1 MAADGSYRVT
11 GGAPAPDPARVA
23 AVAATLD
30 TDPPETFAEPSRAA
44 ALDRLERALGAVRT
58 GDLTEAS
65 AQLTHARS
73 VLHDLSPDALETR
86 KGLGGMFDSRGRR
99 LKRFRAGFANATAG
113 LADVA
118 GDLAER
124 IEGVT
129 RRNGALDSAWDG
141 LREAVGD
148 LDTHL
153 SAVFARLGPVA
164 DPADEPSPLHQ
175 RGATLAAGRD
185 AALRT
190 LPLIRRVQNTDAR
203 LAASLARCREGIET
217 WRDDWKDGL
226 GLAGRRPKR
235 VRPDQTRLAR
245 TRDDLLARIEAALA
259 ELDTARARR
268 IEIAARIEA
277 LRRPL

>member
-1 MAADGSYRVT
+1 MAADGSYRIT
-11 GGAPAPDPARVA
+11 GGAPLPDPARVA
-23 AVAATLD
+23 AAAAVLD
-30 TDPPETFAEPSRAA
+30 TDPPESFAEAARAA

-58 GDLTEAS
+58 GDLTEAV

-73 VLHDLSPDALETR
+73 VIEDLAPAGLEPRT
-86 KGLGGMFDSRGRR
+86 GLGGLFDSRGRR
-99 LKRFRAGFANATAG
+99 LKRFRARFATAMTG

-118 GDLAER
+118 RDMADR

-129 RRNGALDSAWDG
+129 QRNGTLDSVWTD
-141 LREAVGD
+141 LREAVGE

-153 SAVFARLGPVA
+153 SAVFARLAPVA
-164 DPADEPSPLHQ
+164 ADAEPTPLHR
-175 RGATLAAGRD
+175 RGSALTAGRQ

-190 LPLIRRVQNTDAR
+190 LPLIRSVQNTDVR
-203 LAASLARCREGIET
+203 LADSLAACRAGIDAWAE
-217 WRDDWKDGL
+217 DWKDGL

-245 TRDDLLARIEAALA
+245 TRDALLAGIEAALT
-259 ELDTARARR
+259 ELDTARTRR
-268 IEIAARIEA
+268 AEIAARIEA

>member
-11 GGAPAPDPARVA
+11 GGAPLPDPARVA

-30 TDPPETFAEPSRAA
+30 TDPPEAFAEPARAA
-44 ALDRLERALGAVRT
+44 ALERLERALAAVRT
-58 GDLTEAS
+58 GDLTEAA
-65 AQLTHARS
+65 AQLIRARS
-73 VLHDLSPDALETR
+73 VLQDLTPADLQTR
-86 KGLGGMFDSRGRR
+86 KGLGGLFDSRGRR
-99 LKRFRAGFANATAG
+99 LKRFRARFATATAG
-113 LADVA
+113 LADLA

-129 RRNGALDSAWDG
+129 RRNGVLDSTWDS

-153 SAVFARLGPVA
+153 SAVFARLTPTEPSG
-164 DPADEPSPLHQ
+164 EPSPLQQ
-175 RGATLAAGRD
+175 RGTTLDAGRQ

-190 LPLIRRVQNTDAR
+190 LPLIRQVQNTDAR
-203 LAASLARCREGIET
+203 LVESLALCRQGVDA
-217 WRDDWKDGL
+217 WRDDWTDGL

-235 VRPDQTRLAR
+235 VRPDQTRLSR
-245 TRDDLLARIEAALA
+245 TRDALLARIEGALA
-259 ELDTARARR
+259 ELDTARSRR
-268 IEIAARIEA
+268 VEIAARIEA

>member
-23 AVAATLD
+23 AIAATLD
-30 TDPPETFAEPSRAA
+30 TDPPEAFAEPARAA
-44 ALDRLERALGAVRT
+44 ALERLERALGAVRT
-58 GDLTEAS
+58 GDLTEAA

-73 VLHDLSPDALETR
+73 VLQDLPPAALETR
-86 KGLGGMFDSRGRR
+86 KGLGGLFDSRGRR
-99 LKRFRAGFANATAG
+99 LKRFRARFAAATAG

-118 GDLAER
+118 GDMAER

-129 RRNGALDSAWDG
+129 RRNGALDSVWDG

-153 SAVFARLGPVA
+153 SAVFARLNPVQA
-164 DPADEPSPLHQ
+164 TEEPSPLHQ
-175 RGATLAAGRD
+175 RGTTLAAGRQ
-185 AALRT
+185 AALQT

-203 LAASLARCREGIET
+203 LVQSLALCREGIDT

-226 GLAGRRPKR
+226 GLAGRRQKR

-245 TRDDLLARIEAALA
+245 TRDALLARIDAALA

-268 IEIAARIEA
+268 VEIAARIEA

>member
-11 GGAPAPDPARVA
+11 GGAPLPDPARVA
-23 AVAATLD
+23 AAAATLD
-30 TDPPETFAEPSRAA
+30 TDPPEAFAEPARAA

-58 GDLTEAS
+58 GDLTEAA

-73 VLHDLSPDALETR
+73 VLQDLTPAALETR
-86 KGLGGMFDSRGRR
+86 KGLGGLFDSRGRR
-99 LKRFRAGFANATAG
+99 LKNFRGRFAAATAG

-118 GDLAER
+118 KDMAER

-129 RRNGALDSAWDG
+129 RRNGALDNAWDG

-153 SAVFARLGPVA
+153 SAVFGRLT
-164 DPADEPSPLHQ
+164 PAAPAGEPSPLQQ
-175 RGATLAAGRD
+175 RGTALAAGRE

-203 LAASLARCREGIET
+203 LVESLALCRQGIDS

-245 TRDDLLARIEAALA
+245 TRDALLARIDSALT
-259 ELDTARARR
+259 ELDTARSRR
-268 IEIAARIEA
+268 VEIAARIEA

>member
-1 MAADGSYRVT
+1 MAADGSYRIT
-11 GGAPAPDPARVA
+11 GGAPLPDPARVA
-23 AVAATLD
+23 AAAAVLD
-30 TDPPETFAEPSRAA
+30 TDPPESFAEAARAA

-58 GDLTEAS
+58 GDLTEAV

-73 VLHDLSPDALETR
+73 VIQDLAPAGLEPR
-86 KGLGGMFDSRGRR
+86 KGLAGLFDSRGRR
-99 LKRFRAGFANATAG
+99 LKRFRARFTAATTG

-118 GDLAER
+118 RDMTDR

-129 RRNGALDSAWDG
+129 QRNATLDSVWTD
-141 LREAVGD
+141 LREAVGE

-153 SAVFARLGPVA
+153 SAVFARLVPVA
-164 DPADEPSPLHQ
+164 TDAEPSPLQ
-175 RGATLAAGRD
+175 RRGSALTAGRQ

-190 LPLIRRVQNTDAR
+190 LPLIRSVQNTDVR
-203 LAASLARCREGIET
+203 LAGRLAECRAGIDAWSE
-217 WRDDWKDGL
+217 DWKDGL
-226 GLAGRRPKR
+226 GLAGRRPRR

-245 TRDDLLARIEAALA
+245 TRDAVLGGIEGALT

-268 IEIAARIEA
+268 AEIAARIDA

>member
-23 AVAATLD
+23 AVAAALD
-30 TDPPETFAEPSRAA
+30 TDPPEAFAETARAA

-58 GDLTEAS
+58 GDLTEAA

-73 VLHDLSPDALETR
+73 VLQELSPSALETR
-86 KGLGGMFDSRGRR
+86 KGLGGLFDSRGRR
-99 LKRFRAGFANATAG
+99 LKRFRARFAAATTG
-113 LADVA
+113 LAEVA
-118 GDLAER
+118 TDMAER
-124 IEGVT
+124 IEGVA
-129 RRNGALDSAWDG
+129 RRNGTLDSVWDG
-141 LREAVGD
+141 LREAVGE

-153 SAVFARLGPVA
+153 SAVFARLT
-164 DPADEPSPLHQ
+164 PAEPDGEPSPLHR
-175 RGATLAAGRD
+175 RGTTLAAGRQ
-185 AALRT
+185 AALQT
-190 LPLIRRVQNTDAR
+190 LPLIRRVQNTDGR
-203 LAASLARCREGIET
+203 LVESLARCRQGIDD

-245 TRDDLLARIEAALA
+245 TRDALLARIDSALA
-259 ELDTARARR
+259 ELETARSRR
-268 IEIAARIEA
+268 VEIAARIEA

>member
-23 AVAATLD
+23 AVASALD
-30 TDPPETFAEPSRAA
+30 TDPPEAFGESARAGA
-44 ALDRLERALGAVRT
+44 VERLDRALGAVRT
-58 GDLTEAS
+58 GDLTEAA

-73 VLHDLSPDALETR
+73 VLQGLNPADLQTR

-99 LKRFRAGFANATAG
+99 LKRFRAGFSAATAG
-113 LADVA
+113 LVDVA
-118 GDLAER
+118 ADLAGR

-129 RRNGALDSAWDG
+129 RRNDALDEAWNG
-141 LREAVGD
+141 LRAAVGE

-153 SAVFARLGPVA
+153 SALFARLAPDDQA
-164 DPADEPSPLHQ
+164 ETPSPLQQ
-175 RGATLAAGRD
+175 RSATLVAGRH
-185 AALRT
+185 AALQT
-190 LPLIRRVQNTDAR
+190 LPLIRRVQNTDGR
-203 LAASLARCREGIET
+203 LVESLARCRQGIDA

-235 VRPDQTRLAR
+235 IRPDQTRLAR
-245 TRDDLLARIEAALA
+245 TRDDLLARIENALG
-259 ELDTARARR
+259 ELESARSRR
-268 IEIAARIEA
+268 VEIATRIEA

>member
-11 GGAPAPDPARVA
+11 GGAPSPDPVKVA
-23 AVAATLD
+23 AIAATLD
-30 TDPPETFAEPSRAA
+30 TDPPEAFAEPARAA
-44 ALDRLERALGAVRT
+44 ALERLERALGAVRT
-58 GDLTEAS
+58 GDLTEAA

-73 VLHDLSPDALETR
+73 VLQDLPPAALETL
-86 KGLGGMFDSRGRR
+86 KGLSGLFDSRGRR
-99 LKRFRAGFANATAG
+99 LKQFRARFKAATAG

-118 GDLAER
+118 GDMAER

-141 LREAVGD
+141 LREAVGE

-153 SAVFARLGPVA
+153 SAVFARLTPAEPVE
-164 DPADEPSPLHQ
+164 EPSPLQ
-175 RGATLAAGRD
+175 RRGATLAAGRH
-185 AALRT
+185 AALQT

-203 LAASLARCREGIET
+203 LVESLALCRQGIDA

-245 TRDDLLARIEAALA
+245 TRDDLLARIETALA
-259 ELDTARARR
+259 ELDTARSRR
-268 IEIAARIEA
+268 VEIAARIEA

>member
-11 GGAPAPDPARVA
+11 GGAPVPDPARVA

-30 TDPPETFAEPSRAA
+30 TDPPEVFAEPARAA
-44 ALDRLERALGAVRT
+44 ALERLERALGAVRT
-58 GDLTEAS
+58 GDLTEAA

-73 VLHDLSPDALETR
+73 VLQDLTPADLATR
-86 KGLGGMFDSRGRR
+86 KGLGGLFDSRGRR
-99 LKRFRAGFANATAG
+99 LRNFRNRFTSAAAG

-118 GDLAER
+118 KDMAER

-129 RRNGALDSAWDG
+129 RRNSALDSAWDG
-141 LREAVGD
+141 LRDAVGD

-153 SAVFARLGPVA
+153 SAVFSRLN
-164 DPADEPSPLHQ
+164 PAETGEPSPLQQ
-175 RGATLAAGRD
+175 RGTALGAGRE

-203 LAASLARCREGIET
+203 LVESLALCRQGIDG
-217 WRDDWKDGL
+217 WRDDWKDAL

-245 TRDDLLARIEAALA
+245 TRDTLLARIDGALA
-259 ELDTARARR
+259 ELDTARSRR
-268 IEIAARIEA
+268 VEIAARIEA

>member
-11 GGAPAPDPARVA
+11 GGAPLPDPARVA
-23 AVAATLD
+23 AIAATLD
-30 TDPPETFAEPSRAA
+30 TDPPEAFAEPARAA

-58 GDLTEAS
+58 GDLTEAA

-73 VLHDLSPDALETR
+73 VLQDLAPTALETR
-86 KGLGGMFDSRGRR
+86 KGLGGLFDSRGRR
-99 LKRFRAGFANATAG
+99 LKRFRARFATATAG

-118 GDLAER
+118 SDMAER
-124 IEGVT
+124 IESVG
-129 RRNGALDSAWDG
+129 RRNGALDSAWND
-141 LREAVGD
+141 LRDVVGD

-153 SAVFARLGPVA
+153 SAIFARATAA
-164 DPADEPSPLHQ
+164 DPSPLRQ
-175 RGATLAAGRD
+175 RGEALAAGRQ
-185 AALRT
+185 AALQT

-203 LAASLARCREGIET
+203 MAESLGLCRQGIDT
-217 WRDDWKDGL
+217 WRDDWTDGL

-245 TRDDLLARIEAALA
+245 TRDALLARIDSALA
-259 ELDTARARR
+259 ELDTAQSRR
-268 IEIAARIEA
+268 VEIAARIEA